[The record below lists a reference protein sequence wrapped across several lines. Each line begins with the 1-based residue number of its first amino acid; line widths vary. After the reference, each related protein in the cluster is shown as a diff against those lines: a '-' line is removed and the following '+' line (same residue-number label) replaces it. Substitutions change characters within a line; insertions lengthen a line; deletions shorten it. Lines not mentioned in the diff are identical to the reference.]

1 MTTKKKKQPSPFYMQ
16 MMEKEKVFRT
26 RIYLKRYRTRPVF
39 MMQPQ
44 ELRVLYWL
52 VLSTIG
58 YKRKF
63 TCEETARAKFAQLIE
78 FEKHQTRMT
87 LE

>member
-1 MTTKKKKQPSPFYMQ
+1 MQ
-16 MMEKEKVFRT
+16 TMEKEKVFRT

-44 ELRVLYWL
+44 ELRILYWL
-52 VLSTIG
+52 VTGTNG

-63 TCEETARAKFAQLIE
+63 TCEETARTRFAQLIE
-78 FEKHQTRMT
+78 FKKRQTRIT
-87 LE
+87 L

>member
-1 MTTKKKKQPSPFYMQ
+1 MTIRKKKQPSPFCMQ
-16 MMEKEKVFRT
+16 TMWKQTVFRT

-39 MMQPQ
+39 MNQPQ

-52 VLSTIG
+52 VTSTNG

-63 TCEETARAKFAQLIE
+63 TCEETARTKFAQLIE
-78 FEKHQTRMT
+78 SEKHQTV
-87 LE
+87 LKI